1 MDDKLCINRVD
12 FETILKEP
20 CVTGHIWPMKSRSP
34 RLAVRAIIVQ
44 DDALLLVN
52 AYPLSRG
59 SDLWCAPGGGVE
71 AGRSLPENLIREVHE
86 ETGLNI
92 RVGALA
98 LVNEFH
104 DPDNGFH
111 QVELIFRCTIVGGAI
126 DPAWRDPAH
135 VVTKC
140 RFFSRAQLAAIRL
153 KPDRLRNIAFA
164 PVGPIQYD
172 PLEIITR

>member
-1 MDDKLCINRVD
+1 MINRGD

-20 CVTGHIWPMKSRSP
+20 CVTGHSWPMKSRFP

-44 DDALLLVN
+44 DGALLLVN
-52 AYPLSRG
+52 AYPPSRS

-71 AGRSLPENLIREVHE
+71 AGRSLTDNLKREVHE

-104 DPDNGFH
+104 DPDSGFH
-111 QVELIFRCTIVGGAI
+111 QVELFFRCTINAGHI
-126 DPAWRDPAH
+126 DPAWRDPANIVTH
-135 VVTKC
+135 V
-140 RFFSRAQLAAIRL
+140 RFFLRSELDLVRL
-153 KPDRLRNIAFA
+153 KPDSLCDVAFG
-164 PVGPIQYD
+164 PVGPAQYD
-172 PLEIITR
+172 PLENITR